1 MAPQT
6 TMGDIV
12 AECELS
18 AGRPDAAEARC
29 GQALEKVR
37 GHARGTCH
45 VEETLTSVCTAQGKD
60 AEAIEHA
67 RAALAA
73 SRDAGLHFRLL
84 EALALCGARQGR
96 WHDAAWV
103 VGYVDR
109 LYALRGE
116 VRWPFAQRRRAE
128 LDELLAA
135 TIDAAERQRWH
146 AEGTDG
152 DLDTA
157 FARAF
162 GPASPPQMLSPA
174 LERLPIVVNNRR
186 F

>member
-67 RAALAA
+67 RAALA

-84 EALALCGARQGR
+84 EARALCAARQGR
-96 WHDAAWV
+96 WYDAAWV
-103 VGYVDR
+103 LGFVDR
-109 LYALRGE
+109 LYELRGE
-116 VRWPFAQRRRAE
+116 VRWPLAQRRRTE
-128 LDELLAA
+128 LDAQRVGAMADTEL
-135 TIDAAERQRWH
+135 QRGK
-146 AEGTDG
+146 AQGTDG
-152 DLDTA
+152 DLDAA
-157 FARAF
+157 FERAL
-162 GPASPPQMLSPA
+162 GSGQLLQSAVS
-174 LERLPIVVNNRR
+174 
-186 F
+186 